1 MAATP
6 SSKEDQEDIEKLEKA
21 LKEKGEE
28 NLTEEQT
35 SQLLKLR

>member
-1 MAATP
+1 VAATP
-6 SSKEDQEDIEKLEKA
+6 SSKEDQEDIENLEKA

-35 SQLLKLR
+35 S